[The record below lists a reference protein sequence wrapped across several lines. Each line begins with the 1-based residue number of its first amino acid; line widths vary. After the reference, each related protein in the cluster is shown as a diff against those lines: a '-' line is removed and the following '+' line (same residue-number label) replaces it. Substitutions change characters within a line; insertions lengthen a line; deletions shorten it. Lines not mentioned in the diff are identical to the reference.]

1 MPAREHAVRTLRSYI
16 STQNLQLLLTFSQTA
31 LLGLIRSASVWL
43 CNAVMVSMKVL
54 VFDLTIDT
62 VRITRTSVV
71 TS

>member
-1 MPAREHAVRTLRSYI
+1 MATREHAVRTLRSYI

-31 LLGLIRSASVWL
+31 LLGLIRSARVWL

-54 VFDLTIDT
+54 VFHLTIDT